1 MEHNTYKLESVED
14 LYEFLLKNKPVTDI
28 SKTIWG
34 GIAFSVLRSDIHL
47 VKKDKV
53 RELASEYN
61 ITVDSNIENLT
72 INNKKMNWNEKH
84 FVQ

>member
-1 MEHNTYKLESVED
+1 MEHNTYKLETAED
-14 LYEFLLKNKPVTDI
+14 LYEFLSKNKPVTDI
-28 SKTIWG
+28 SKNIWG
-34 GIAFSVLRSDIHL
+34 GMAFSVLRSDIHS